1 MNEKLRKEYARVI
14 VKIGA
19 NVQKGQDVI
28 LRVSTDN
35 AEIAADIVEECYK
48 CHARRVTVEWLNDG
62 IRKMN
67 LKSQSIETLSEFD
80 GVTKAKYQYMAEKLP
95 VMIYVEDSD
104 PDVLADV
111 PVKKMI
117 EPRKAMYPKIKK
129 YRDAMEGKYQW
140 VIVAMPSLPWAK
152 KMYPDLKPEEA
163 MKKLEKAIIK
173 TMRMDKGD
181 PYKNWK
187 DHIRTLEK
195 KAAVMNRYH
204 FKSLH
209 YTSSNGTDFT
219 VGLHPKHIWCTAY
232 EKELNGVYS
241 CVNMPTE
248 EVFTF
253 PDKYT
258 AEGVVVASKP
268 LSYNGTLI
276 EDFEVYFKNG
286 KAVKVFA
293 KKGQKQFEEM
303 IGMDAGSCY
312 LGEVALVPYDSP
324 INKIGTLFYNTL
336 FDENASCHIAL
347 GAGIKE
353 AIEGAKEMSVKEAVK
368 KENYN
373 ESMIHTDFMIGSKD
387 MKIVGTDAAGKEVT
401 VFEKGRWAI

>member
-1 MNEKLRKEYARVI
+1 MHAIIAKRKKDTMNEKLRKEYARVI

-67 LKSQSIETLSEFD
+67 LMSQSIETLSEFD
-80 GVTKAKYQYMAEKLP
+80 GVAKAKYQYMAEKLP

-111 PVKKMI
+111 PVKKMT

-187 DHIRTLEK
+187 DHIR
-195 KAAVMNRYH
+195 
-204 FKSLH
+204 
-209 YTSSNGTDFT
+209 
-219 VGLHPKHIWCTAY
+219 
-232 EKELNGVYS
+232 
-241 CVNMPTE
+241 
-248 EVFTF
+248 
-253 PDKYT
+253 
-258 AEGVVVASKP
+258 
-268 LSYNGTLI
+268 
-276 EDFEVYFKNG
+276 
-286 KAVKVFA
+286 
-293 KKGQKQFEEM
+293 
-303 IGMDAGSCY
+303 
-312 LGEVALVPYDSP
+312 
-324 INKIGTLFYNTL
+324 
-336 FDENASCHIAL
+336 
-347 GAGIKE
+347 
-353 AIEGAKEMSVKEAVK
+353 
-368 KENYN
+368 
-373 ESMIHTDFMIGSKD
+373 
-387 MKIVGTDAAGKEVT
+387 
-401 VFEKGRWAI
+401 